1 MNILE
6 SASDPKLFRP
16 AFKDLASWQSWMVY
30 LRALFGLPGIEG
42 ADLKLFR
49 ECTGLERPP
58 RERVRESFVICGRR
72 SGKSFVSALVSVFLA
87 CFKDWKPYLA
97 PGERG
102 WIFIIA
108 VDKAQAGIIRR
119 YIGGLLHGSAILR
132 RMVEKETVE
141 AIDLKNGV
149 SLSVKTCNFRS
160 LRGYT
165 VLCAIMEEVAFWR
178 SEESANPDREV
189 LASIKPA
196 LATIPESL
204 LIGIST
210 PYSRSGVLWEQFKSG
225 FGQQGRPLIWKA
237 DSRTMN
243 PTLNQELID
252 KAIAEDSETA
262 KAEWLAEWRSDL
274 AAFLSGEAIE
284 ACIIPGRFELPKIAG
299 IQYHAFIDPSGG
311 RSDSFTLGIAHREE
325 SGKVI
330 LDVLRER
337 RPPFQPQGVVAEFSD
352 VLKSYN
358 CTAATSDRYAG
369 EWVTEAFVKHDISI
383 KPAEQTASELYLEFL
398 PLITG
403 GQVEL
408 LDSKRL
414 VSQLA
419 GLERRIRPGGKDM
432 VTHYQGGHDDAANAA
447 AGVCVMA
454 AAKGG
459 AGEYIYIGKYDFY
472 GPYQGQENPD
482 DIREDMLRRSF
493 GRSDFVA
500 ANPAEFPEK
509 PGVLTTNKI
518 QPRKSGD

>member
-6 SASDPKLFRP
+6 AIQDKALFRP
-16 AFKDLASWQSWMVY
+16 AFRDLASWRSWTIY
-30 LRALFGLPGIEG
+30 LRALFGLPGIAGE
-42 ADLKLFR
+42 DLKLFQ
-49 ECTGLERPP
+49 ECTGLNEPP
-58 RERVRESFVICGRR
+58 GERVRESFVICGRR
-72 SGKSFVSALVSVFLA
+72 SGKSFISALVSVFLA
-87 CFKDWKPYLA
+87 CFKDWAPFLS

-132 RMVEKETVE
+132 AMVEKETVE

-189 LASIKPA
+189 LAALRPA
-196 LATIPESL
+196 LSTIPEGL

-210 PYSRSGVLWEQFKSG
+210 PYGRSGVLWEQFKSG
-225 FGQQGRPLIWKA
+225 FGQAGRPLVWRA
-237 DSRTMN
+237 DTRTMN
-243 PTLNQELID
+243 PTIDQGLID
-252 KAIAEDSETA
+252 KAIAEDPELA
-262 KAEWLAEWRSDL
+262 KSEWLAEWRSDL
-274 AAFLSGEAIE
+274 SAFLSGEAIE
-284 ACIIPGRFELPKIAG
+284 ACVIPGRFELPRIAET
-299 IQYHAFIDPSGG
+299 QYHAFIDPSGG

-337 RPPFQPQGVVAEFSD
+337 KPPFQPQGVVAEFAN

-398 PLITG
+398 PLISG
-403 GQVEL
+403 GQVEM
-408 LDSKRL
+408 LDIKRL

-419 GLERRIRPGGKDM
+419 GLERRTRAGGKDL
-432 VTHYQGGHDDAANAA
+432 VTHYQGGHDDVANAA
-447 AGVCVMA
+447 AGACVIA
-454 AAKGG
+454 APKGG
-459 AGEYIYIGKYDFY
+459 EYVYIGKYDFY
-472 GPYQGQENPD
+472 GPYEGQENPD
-482 DIREDMLRRSF
+482 DIREGMLMRSF
-493 GRSDFVA
+493 ERSTFVA
-500 ANPAEFPEK
+500 ANPAEFTEK
-509 PGVLTTNKI
+509 PGVI
-518 QPRKSGD
+518 IMGRPRPEPEPVKK

>member
-1 MNILE
+1 MNIID
-6 SASDPKLFRP
+6 SIQDKALFRP
-16 AFKDLASWQSWMVY
+16 AFKDLASWQSWMIY

-42 ADLKLFR
+42 ADSILFQ
-49 ECTGLERPP
+49 ECTGLNEPP
-58 RERVRESFVICGRR
+58 TERVRESFVICGRR

-87 CFKDWKPYLA
+87 CFKDWKPYLS

-132 RMVEKETVE
+132 AMVEKETVE
-141 AIDLKNGV
+141 AVDLKNGV

-165 VLCAIMEEVAFWR
+165 VLCAIMEEMAFWR

-189 LASIKPA
+189 MAAIRPA
-196 LATIPESL
+196 LSTIPESL

-210 PYSRSGVLWEQFKSG
+210 PYGRAGVLWQQFKEN
-225 FGQQGRPLIWKA
+225 FGQAGRPLIWKA

-243 PTLNQELID
+243 PTIDQGLID
-252 KAIAEDSETA
+252 KAIADDPETA

-299 IQYHAFIDPSGG
+299 VQYSAFLDPSGG

-337 RPPFQPQGVVAEFSD
+337 KPPFQPQGVVAEFSD
-352 VLKSYN
+352 VLKSYQIMS
-358 CTAATSDRYAG
+358 AISDRYAG
-369 EWVTEAFVKHDISI
+369 EWVTEAFLKHDISI
-383 KPAEQTASELYLEFL
+383 KPAEQSASELYLEFL
-398 PLITG
+398 PLISG
-403 GQVEL
+403 GQVEM
-408 LDSKRL
+408 LDIKRL

-419 GLERRIRPGGKDM
+419 GLERRTRAGGKDL

-447 AGVCVMA
+447 AGACVIA
-454 AAKGG
+454 AAKGS
-459 AGEYIYIGKYDFY
+459 GEYIYIGKYDFY
-472 GPYQGQENPD
+472 GPYEGQENPD
-482 DIREDMLRRSF
+482 DIREGMLMRSF
-493 GRSDFVA
+493 EKSAFVA
-500 ANPAEFPEK
+500 TNPAEIPQK
-509 PGVLTTNKI
+509 SGVLTTNTI